1 MHKIPLEALDMQED
15 GCHILVEAQLFGQS
29 FKMVVDTGAS
39 KTVLDRATLLRSGV
53 SEDRF
58 RNTEIL
64 SSGLGT
70 NTMQSFILEV
80 PEIGIGGWQIRGF
93 LAAVLDLSAINHAYA
108 QMDLAPVVGVLG
120 GDILRRYGA
129 QIDYRKLLLTLRER
143 PLRFP

>member
-1 MHKIPLEALDMQED
+1 MRKIPLEVLTLQED
-15 GCHILVEAQLFGQS
+15 GCHILVAARLFGQS

-39 KTVLDRATLLRSGV
+39 KTVLDRATLIRSGI

-58 RNTEIL
+58 RDTEIL

-70 NTMQSFILEV
+70 NTMQSFVLEV
-80 PEIGIGGWQIRGF
+80 PEVSIGDWRVRDF
-93 LAAVLDLSAINHAYA
+93 SAAVLDLSSINHAYA
-108 QMDLAPVVGVLG
+108 QMDLDPVAGVLG

-129 QIDYRKLLLTLRER
+129 QIDYRKLLLTLRIR